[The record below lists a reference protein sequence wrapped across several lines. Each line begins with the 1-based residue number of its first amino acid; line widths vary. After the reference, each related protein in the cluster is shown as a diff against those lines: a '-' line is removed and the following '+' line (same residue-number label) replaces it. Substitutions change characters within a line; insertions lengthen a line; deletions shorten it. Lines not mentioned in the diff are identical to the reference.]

1 MTPGREDFGGRCWQA
16 RLRVDSALRLP
27 YHRHETPPPRVTRM
41 NRPFLLDDARQA
53 RLTKLASQKQ
63 QTEEQLLQEAVRD
76 EQPEDGRAGFLAE
89 AEQSWQD
96 YQADG
101 LHLSGD
107 EARAWLR
114 SWGSPDEKA
123 PPYA

>member
-1 MTPGREDFGGRCWQA
+1 
-16 RLRVDSALRLP
+16 
-27 YHRHETPPPRVTRM
+27 M
-41 NRPFLLDDARQA
+41 NRPFLLEDTLQA
-53 RLTKLASQKQ
+53 QLADLAHRKQRSQD
-63 QTEEQLLQEAVRD
+63 QLLAEAVRD
-76 EQPEDGRAGFLAE
+76 YLAREDARAGFLAE

-101 LHLSGD
+101 LHLTGE

-123 PPYA
+123 PPECHD